1 MEFAVYGDDSK
12 GLIKLDPRTK
22 LFIFLISGT
31 VSLHCYSPIPS
42 IIYGTVLCTVLA
54 LCGEKWFAAKAYA
67 MLAVIVYF
75 RYMIEKS
82 PSGSEVVDAV
92 CLSLTSIFLFSAPV
106 LFSFVLLMR
115 TTRISEFMASFRAM
129 HLPLKVIIP
138 VAVIIRFIPSVS
150 DEWSGIRKAMV
161 FRGIS
166 LEPSDII
173 KSPFKIVE
181 YVLIPLLFSCIAV
194 MEEMAAAAL
203 ARGIESEGKRSSFER
218 VKLGALDYIIM
229 TVFTGL
235 LIYILRIGK

>member
-1 MEFAVYGDDSK
+1 M
-12 GLIKLDPRTK
+12 
-22 LFIFLISGT
+22 
-31 VSLHCYSPIPS
+31 
-42 IIYGTVLCTVLA
+42 
-54 LCGEKWFAAKAYA
+54 AA
-67 MLAVIVYF
+67 
-75 RYMIEKS
+75 
-82 PSGSEVVDAV
+82 
-92 CLSLTSIFLFSAPV
+92 
-106 LFSFVLLMR
+106 
-115 TTRISEFMASFRAM
+115 FRAM

-218 VKLGALDYIIM
+218 VKLGAYANVKLGFAAD
-229 TVFTGL
+229 
-235 LIYILRIGK
+235 LREYS